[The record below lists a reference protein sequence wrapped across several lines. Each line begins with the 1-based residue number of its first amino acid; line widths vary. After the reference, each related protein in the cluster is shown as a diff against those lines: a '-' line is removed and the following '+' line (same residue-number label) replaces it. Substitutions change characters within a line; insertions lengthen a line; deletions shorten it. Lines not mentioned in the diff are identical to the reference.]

1 MSHPLSHKSLE
12 QAAFWGEAV
21 CLACGTIQTEVAA
34 GDDCQECGKPGTVPA
49 SVALQFL
56 DLMEDGDE

>member
-1 MSHPLSHKSLE
+1 MTTPLTRSSLE

-21 CLACGTIQTEVAA
+21 CLACSAIQTERAA
-34 GDDCQECGKPGTVPA
+34 GEDCQECESPGTVPA

-56 DLMEDGDE
+56 DHMEAGAE